1 MLRAIYESCES
12 GLSPTG
18 VWGLPGSDMFA
29 QPGKVTNRFS
39 WKRSSLSGNSED
51 HKPYLVGWRLHC
63 ALSPERYAT
72 ALDGTR

>member
-18 VWGLPGSDMFA
+18 VCGLSGSDMLA
-29 QPGKVTNRFS
+29 QPGKVINRHS
-39 WKRSSLSGNSED
+39 WKRDSGNSED

-63 ALSPERYAT
+63 AFSPDKHTT
-72 ALDGTR
+72 ALDGSS